1 MNGAANGECG
11 PWLSP
16 DFGSDF
22 PGTRYDPAIMN
33 GWGVRPYN
41 WEFSLGVQQEVL
53 PRVSVSA
60 GYFRR
65 LNGNFWATDNEA
77 LGRTDYTQYTAT
89 VPTDSRLPNSGQT
102 VTGLFDPN
110 INPPARNVVKD
121 ASAFGKQMQH
131 WDGFDVTIDARLR
144 NGLFLQGGVST
155 GTTMT
160 DNCDVVDD
168 APEILGGQS
177 AGFCHFE
184 SPLLPQYKALAA
196 YTLPWYD
203 IRVSGTLQSLP
214 GPQLSATNVY
224 NNTNRTALTTLS
236 RPFTLAQQNVNLIYP
251 GTLYGD
257 RLNQIDLRF
266 TKIVNVGRGRV
277 DLNVDFYNAFNSDA
291 VIAEIAAFGPVWRR
305 PLTVIQPRF
314 VKFAA
319 RWDF

>member
-1 MNGAANGECG
+1 ME
-11 PWLSP
+11 
-16 DFGSDF
+16 
-22 PGTRYDPAIMN
+22 

-41 WEFSLGVQQEVL
+41 WEFSVGVQQEVL

-65 LNGNFWATDNEA
+65 INGNFWATDNEA
-77 LGRTDYTQYTAT
+77 LGRSDFTEYTAT

-102 VTGLFDPN
+102 LTGLFDQN

-121 ASAFGKQMQH
+121 ASAFGKQLQH
-131 WDGFDVTIDARLR
+131 WDGFDLTIDARLR

-168 APEILGGQS
+168 APEVLGGQA

-184 SPLLPQYKALAA
+184 SPLLPQYKALAS

-224 NNTNRTALTTLS
+224 NNTNRTTLTTLS

-257 RLNQIDLRF
+257 RLNQIDLRL

-291 VIAEIAAFGPVWRR
+291 VIAEIGAFGPVWRR